1 MTLVEAIRAELMA
14 HSEPHKLPIMQRFFK
29 EPVDAYCTYTVHVRR
44 IAKERAKEFAA
55 MDAKQRDAVTNALW
69 QSGKFEEGGMA
80 IQLYARLLKHC
91 DERDW
96 KRFESWLDNYVGN
109 WAHCDALCAD
119 VLGPLLIRHPEWVAA
134 LPSWAASKKT
144 YKRRAA
150 LVAPLKGI
158 RKGLFR
164 GEAESLYSAVDGS
177 SEDILK
183 KALKW
188 LRKELVSSS
197 TATSVGSAGARRSRS
212 GSRSQHR

>member
-1 MTLVEAIRAELMA
+1 MNFVESIREELIA
-14 HSEPHKLPIMQRFFK
+14 HSEPYKLPIMQRFFK
-29 EPVDAYCTYTVHVRR
+29 EPVDAYCTYTEHVRR
-44 IAKERAKEFAA
+44 IAKERGKEFAA
-55 MDAKQRDAVTNALW
+55 MSGTQRDKVTNALW
-69 QSGKFEEGGMA
+69 NSGKFEEGAVA
-80 IQLYARLLKHC
+80 IQLYARRLRHC

-96 KRFESWLDNYVGN
+96 KRFETWLDRYVRN

-119 VLGPLLIRHPEWVAA
+119 VLGPLLIRHPEWTRA
-134 LPSWAASKKT
+134 LPAWAGSKKT

-164 GEAESLYSAVDGS
+164 KEAEALYAAVDGT

-197 TATSVGSAGARRSRS
+197 DAASTESAAARRTRS
-212 GSRSQHR
+212 GSR

>member
-1 MTLVEAIRAELMA
+1 MSLVDEIRAELIA

-29 EPVDAYCTYTVHVRR
+29 EPIDAYCTYTEHVRR

-55 MDAKQRDAVTNALW
+55 MNGKQRDAVTDALW
-69 QSGKFEEGGMA
+69 HSGKFEEGAVA

-91 DERDW
+91 DEHDW
-96 KRFESWLDNYVGN
+96 RRFETWLNKYVRN

-119 VLGPLLIRHPEWVAA
+119 VLGPLLIRHPEWIAA
-134 LPSWAASKKT
+134 LPAWAASNET
-144 YKRRAA
+144 YKCRAA

-164 GEAESLYSAVDGS
+164 NEAELLYAAVDGTP
-177 SEDILK
+177 EDILK

-188 LRKELVSSS
+188 LRKELTSSS
-197 TATSVGSAGARRSRS
+197 SEALTGSVVDRRTRS
-212 GSRSQHR
+212 GSRSRRR

>member
-1 MTLVEAIRAELMA
+1 MTLVEAIREELIA
-14 HSEPHKLPIMQRFFK
+14 HSEPHKLPLMQRFFK
-29 EPVDAYCTYTVHVRR
+29 EPIDAYCTYTVHVRR

-55 MDAKQRDAVTNALW
+55 MNAKQRDEVTHALW
-69 QSGKFEEGGMA
+69 RSGKFEEGGVA
-80 IQLYARLLKHC
+80 IQLYARLLKSC
-91 DERDW
+91 DDRDW
-96 KRFESWLDNYVGN
+96 KRFENWLDKYIRN

-119 VLGPLLIRHPEWVAA
+119 VLGPLLIRHPDWIAV
-134 LPSWAASKKT
+134 LPLWAASKQT

-164 GEAESLYSAVDGS
+164 EDAEALFAAVDGA

-188 LRKELVSSS
+188 MRKELTSSS
-197 TATSVGSAGARRSRS
+197 NATSTGSAVVRRTRS
-212 GSRSQHR
+212 GSR

>member
-1 MTLVEAIRAELMA
+1 MSFVEAIRAELIA
-14 HSEPHKLPIMQRFFK
+14 HSEPHKLPVMQRFFK
-29 EPVDAYCTYTVHVRR
+29 DPVDAYCTYTVHVRR

-55 MDAKQRDAVTNALW
+55 MDDKHRDAITDALW
-69 QSGKFEEGGMA
+69 ASGKFEEGAVA
-80 IQLYARLLKHC
+80 IQLYARLLRTC
-91 DERDW
+91 DGHDW
-96 KRFESWLDNYVGN
+96 KRFERWLAKFVHN

-119 VLGPLLIRHPEWVAA
+119 VLGPLLIRHPEWITELSA
-134 LPSWAASKKT
+134 WASSKKT

-164 GEAESLYSAVDGS
+164 KEAESLYTAVEGV

-188 LRKELVSSS
+188 LRKELISSS
-197 TATSVGSAGARRSRS
+197 NAASAESAAGRRSRS
-212 GSRSQHR
+212 GSR